1 MEAKKPKQQQKSKSK
16 TSRNKNLE
24 FSVITY
30 IFLLLFICL
39 MGYFVYFQVVK
50 SEKFINSPYN
60 SLQDLF
66 SKNVVRGEIRSDD
79 GYVLAKTDVAADGTE
94 TRSYPYS
101 NVFAHAVGYSVNGK
115 AGLENQMNFSLL
127 R

>member
-79 GYVLAKTDVAADGTE
+79 GYVLAKTDVAADSCGTDDGAGGGRDTGAE
-94 TRSYPYS
+94 
-101 NVFAHAVGYSVNGK
+101 NHAFQ
-115 AGLENQMNFSLL
+115 AGQCPE
-127 R
+127 

>member
-66 SKNVVRGEIRSDD
+66 SKNVVRGEIRNKELSVFQRVCTCCRLFGKRKSRIGESDE
-79 GYVLAKTDVAADGTE
+79 LQSASIT
-94 TRSYPYS
+94 
-101 NVFAHAVGYSVNGK
+101 
-115 AGLENQMNFSLL
+115 
-127 R
+127 